1 MRKQEAESLSS
12 ISVRSTHE
20 RASRC
25 WLYGMLGALFV
36 SNAGTALQLATQ
48 AWFVW
53 ELSHRPATVGLLA
66 LVQATPLLGVPLLG
80 GMFADRFPRRRL
92 LLFTQSALTLISAL
106 MGGLALA
113 GLLSLSLTLVFSG
126 ILASVSALDNP
137 IRQVYLPGVV
147 ETAQRG
153 RTVGLNALTYNAG
166 AIVGPAAAG
175 VLLPLMGAF
184 TGRFL
189 GEGMGEGKCRAERGA
204 GASGGDERRVL
215 DAPHL
220 TGATDDP
227 PK

>member
-1 MRKQEAESLSS
+1 
-12 ISVRSTHE
+12 
-20 RASRC
+20 
-25 WLYGMLGALFV
+25 MLAVWHAWCAVCLQR
-36 SNAGTALQLATQ
+36 GTALRLATQ

-189 GEGMGEGKCRAERGA
+189 GKGMGEGKCHSECREESLVGA
-204 GASGGDERRVL
+204 ARRFFAAL
-215 DAPHL
+215 RMTGE
-220 TGATDDP
+220 TGALQKTSQ
-227 PK
+227 